1 MKGGVLRKGGKAP
14 PSALGAMAV
23 KGDEGSGHPAENLL
37 ANRKLHGH
45 GAAARQIHQVFELCD
60 FPKSREAVAK
70 TPPMA
75 NGVED
80 AAVRQEDRE
89 GEDERKN
96 IILAQARV
104 RLGAGVVAPWG
115 QGGPKGCVVRKVGNK
130 NIPNKDGKAGGVRG
144 PSSGGGR
151 SADYFGTLVG
161 ESKVKA
167 ELRNLVDNR
176 DGGIGQYQTLEQ
188 LGAGASGVVHLVRR
202 IKDDTVWVAK
212 RIQLT
217 SGGNNLKMGPSSDRA
232 AHMRRV
238 QRDAVL
244 EVCTHTYTYA

>member
-1 MKGGVLRKGGKAP
+1 MRCLFRGLGQIINEDLEDLRALIAGLLKRWDMGKSVSRDSRGRRREREGGGGRE
-14 PSALGAMAV
+14 SE
-23 KGDEGSGHPAENLL
+23 EG
-37 ANRKLHGH
+37 
-45 GAAARQIHQVFELCD
+45 
-60 FPKSREAVAK
+60 
-70 TPPMA
+70 
-75 NGVED
+75 
-80 AAVRQEDRE
+80 DRE

-96 IILAQARV
+96 LILAQARV

-144 PSSGGGR
+144 PSSGGAR

>member
-1 MKGGVLRKGGKAP
+1 
-14 PSALGAMAV
+14 
-23 KGDEGSGHPAENLL
+23 
-37 ANRKLHGH
+37 
-45 GAAARQIHQVFELCD
+45 
-60 FPKSREAVAK
+60 
-70 TPPMA
+70 
-75 NGVED
+75 
-80 AAVRQEDRE
+80 
-89 GEDERKN
+89 
-96 IILAQARV
+96 
-104 RLGAGVVAPWG
+104 
-115 QGGPKGCVVRKVGNK
+115 
-130 NIPNKDGKAGGVRG
+130 
-144 PSSGGGR
+144 
-151 SADYFGTLVG
+151 
-161 ESKVKA
+161 VKA